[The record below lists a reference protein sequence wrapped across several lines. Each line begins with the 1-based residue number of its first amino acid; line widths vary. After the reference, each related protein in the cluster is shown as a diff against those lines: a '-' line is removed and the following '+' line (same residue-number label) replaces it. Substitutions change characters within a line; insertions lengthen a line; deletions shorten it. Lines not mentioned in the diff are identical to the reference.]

1 MPDFSYGVHLK
12 TVRLP
17 IIATFEDF
25 ILLVYTIIDDLYH
38 QFVPSSVSQRRN
50 VDTAKMSDSEIIT
63 LSICGELAGI
73 DSENAWY
80 SFVKRNY
87 RHLFPRLCSR
97 TRFNRT
103 RRALLQVTELLRQK
117 LTHSFPIPTS
127 RYFVIDSF
135 PLPVC
140 KFGRVRYCRSF
151 RVDGAN
157 YGKCPSKKETY
168 FGFKVHALIT
178 IEGYIT
184 AFEITPASVDDRE
197 GLRDFAENHL
207 CLTVLGD
214 KGYTG
219 EQLWEDMQEKGIC
232 LMSLKPSNHK
242 NNWPKEVR
250 QVIFRF
256 RRRIETVFSQLSE
269 QLNAEKVLAK
279 SFRGLCTRLQN
290 KILGHNLCMAFN
302 SIFREPCDI
311 GKIKHLIF

>member
-1 MPDFSYGVHLK
+1 
-12 TVRLP
+12 
-17 IIATFEDF
+17 
-25 ILLVYTIIDDLYH
+25 
-38 QFVPSSVSQRRN
+38 
-50 VDTAKMSDSEIIT
+50 MSDSEIIT

-80 SFVKRNY
+80 SFVKCNY

-103 RRALLQVTELLRQK
+103 RRALLQVAELLRQR
-117 LTHSFPIPTS
+117 LIHSFPIPIS

-140 KFGRVRYCRSF
+140 KFGRARYCRSF
-151 RVDGAN
+151 RVDGAD

-184 AFEITPASVDDRE
+184 AFEITPASVDDRK
-197 GLRDFAENHL
+197 GLRDLTENHL

-269 QLNAEKVLAK
+269 QLNVEKVLAK

>member
-1 MPDFSYGVHLK
+1 MLK
-12 TVRLP
+12 FQDDYTT

-38 QFVPSSVSQRRN
+38 QFVPTSVSQRRN

-140 KFGRVRYCRSF
+140 KFGRARYCRSF

-197 GLRDFAENHL
+197 GLRNFAENHL

>member
-1 MPDFSYGVHLK
+1 MLK
-12 TVRLP
+12 FQDDYTT
-17 IIATFEDF
+17 IITTFEDF

-50 VDTAKMSDSEIIT
+50 VDTAKISDSEIIT

-140 KFGRVRYCRSF
+140 KFGRARYCRSF

>member
-1 MPDFSYGVHLK
+1 MLK
-12 TVRLP
+12 FQDDYTT

-38 QFVPSSVSQRRN
+38 QFVPTSVSQRRN

-103 RRALLQVTELLRQK
+103 RGALLQVTELLRQK

-140 KFGRVRYCRSF
+140 KFGRARYCRSF

>member
-1 MPDFSYGVHLK
+1 MLK
-12 TVRLP
+12 FQDDYTT
-17 IIATFEDF
+17 IITTFEDF

-117 LTHSFPIPTS
+117 LTHPFPIPTS

-140 KFGRVRYCRSF
+140 KFGRARYCRSF